1 MPSIKYR
8 IFLWES
14 VLVSIIFR
22 NFADAFNTFI
32 GALVC
37 MADDIR
43 KYQNAVDAIKTAILQ
58 SQARAAKAVNQEQL
72 ALYYGIGRYVSANT
86 RKKNW
91 GTGAIE
97 AISSQLR
104 KELPGLRGF
113 SATSMR
119 NMRTFYEEWRL
130 LEANSSVTTDEI
142 NAVPSNSSVATDEFT
157 KINAN
162 SAVTTAD
169 SADDAEI
176 RQLQLANLPNFPL
189 REFLSISFTHHVAIL
204 AKAKTYEER
213 VFYMKYAD
221 MYKATVEDVEK
232 VIKQDLYHHQDKMPN
247 NFLATIPNYKQ
258 AYRAIRMF
266 KDEYLLDFINVE
278 ELGMHDED
286 IDESVIE
293 SNIVHNV
300 KNFIMTFGRGFTFS
314 GSQVHYDKLGHDH
327 WIDLLFFN
335 RDLNRTVVFELK
347 NGKFKVAYL
356 AQLSAY
362 LRILNDDDRRDHEEA
377 PIGIILCKE
386 TDKDYAGYIMQ
397 DFRQPMGVATYKTA
411 DEMDPELLKA
421 LPPKEE
427 LQRVFAESSKKAE
440 K

>member
-1 MPSIKYR
+1 MSNIK
-8 IFLWES
+8 E
-14 VLVSIIFR
+14 
-22 NFADAFNTFI
+22 
-32 GALVC
+32 
-37 MADDIR
+37 
-43 KYQNAVDAIKTAILQ
+43 YQSAVDVIKTAILQ

-72 ALYYGIGRYVSANT
+72 ALYYGIGRYISDNT
-86 RKKNW
+86 RNKNW

-97 AISSQLR
+97 TISKRLR
-104 KELPGLRGF
+104 LELPGLRGF
-113 SATSMR
+113 GVSSLK
-119 NMRTFYEEWRL
+119 NMRIFYEAWQMIEPNSPIAIGE
-130 LEANSSVTTDEI
+130 LEGGTSKME
-142 NAVPSNSSVATDEFT
+142 E
-157 KINAN
+157 K
-162 SAVTTAD
+162 TAEAID
-169 SADDAEI
+169 NQGDVI
-176 RQLQLANLPNFPL
+176 RQLRLANLPNFPL
-189 REFLSISFTHHVAIL
+189 AEFLSISFTHHIRIL
-204 AKAKTYEER
+204 ENAKDIDER
-213 VFYMKYAD
+213 LFYIRYCHN
-221 MYKATVEDVEK
+221 YKPTTDDLP
-232 VIKQDLYHHQDKMPN
+232 VIIKKQDLYHHQDKMPN
-247 NFLATIPNYKQ
+247 NFLATIPDYKQ

-314 GSQVHYDKLGHDH
+314 GSQVHFDKLGHDH

-347 NGKFKVAYL
+347 NGGFKVAYL

-377 PIGIILCKE
+377 PIGIILCKNA
-386 TDKDYAGYIMQ
+386 DKDYAGYIMQ

-427 LQRVFAESSKKAE
+427 LQRVFEESSKKE
-440 K
+440 KTTE

>member
-1 MPSIKYR
+1 MS
-8 IFLWES
+8 E
-14 VLVSIIFR
+14 
-22 NFADAFNTFI
+22 
-32 GALVC
+32 
-37 MADDIR
+37 IR
-43 KYQNAVDAIKTAILQ
+43 EYQSAVDVIKTAILQ

-72 ALYYGIGRYVSANT
+72 ALYYGIGRYISDNT
-86 RKKNW
+86 RNKNW

-97 AISSQLR
+97 TISKRLR
-104 KELPGLRGF
+104 LELPGLRGF
-113 SATSMR
+113 GVSSLK
-119 NMRTFYEEWRL
+119 NMRIFYEAWQMIEPNSPIAIGE
-130 LEANSSVTTDEI
+130 LEDDTSKMEGKTAETTD
-142 NAVPSNSSVATDEFT
+142 NQGDV
-157 KINAN
+157 
-162 SAVTTAD
+162 
-169 SADDAEI
+169 I
-176 RQLQLANLPNFPL
+176 RQLRLANLPNFPL
-189 REFLSISFTHHVAIL
+189 AEFLSISFTHHIRIL
-204 AKAKTYEER
+204 ENAKDIDER
-213 VFYMKYAD
+213 LFYIRYCHN
-221 MYKATVEDVEK
+221 YKPTTDDLPGIIK
-232 VIKQDLYHHQDKMPN
+232 KQDLYHHQDKMPN
-247 NFLATIPNYKQ
+247 NFLATIPDYKQ

-314 GSQVHYDKLGHDH
+314 GSQVHFDKLGHDH

-347 NGKFKVAYL
+347 NGGFKVAYL

-377 PIGIILCKE
+377 PIGIILCKNA
-386 TDKDYAGYIMQ
+386 DKDYAGYIMQ

-427 LQRVFAESSKKAE
+427 LQRVFEESSKKE
-440 K
+440 E

>member
-1 MPSIKYR
+1 MYK
-8 IFLWES
+8 
-14 VLVSIIFR
+14 
-22 NFADAFNTFI
+22 
-32 GALVC
+32 
-37 MADDIR
+37 
-43 KYQNAVDAIKTAILQ
+43 NAVDIIKTAILQ

-91 GTGAIE
+91 GKGAIE
-97 AISSQLR
+97 TISNELQ

-113 SATSMR
+113 SAPSLRKMR
-119 NMRTFYEEWRL
+119 IFYEEWMM
-130 LEANSSVTTDEI
+130 LERNSFVTTNKLESSLDKTFVATNEFTEI
-142 NAVPSNSSVATDEFT
+142 NKTV
-157 KINAN
+157 N
-162 SAVTTAD
+162 SAVATAEIVDD
-169 SADDAEI
+169 SEI

-189 REFLSISFTHHVAIL
+189 KEFLSISFTHHITIL

-213 VFYMKYAD
+213 IFYMKYVD
-221 MYKATVEDVEK
+221 TYKPTVEDLEK
-232 VIKQDLYHHQDKMPN
+232 TIMQDLYHHQDKMPN
-247 NFLATIPNYKQ
+247 NFLATIPDYKQ

-266 KDEYLLDFINVE
+266 KDDYLLDFINVE

-286 IDESVIE
+286 VDERVIE

-314 GSQVHYDKLGHDH
+314 GSQVHFDKLGHDH

-347 NGKFKVAYL
+347 NGNFKVAYL

-377 PIGIILCKE
+377 PIGIILCKNA
-386 TDKDYAGYIMQ
+386 DKDYAGYIMQ
-397 DFRQPMGVATYKTA
+397 DFKQPMGVATYKTA

-427 LQRVFAESSKKAE
+427 LQKVFMESSKK
-440 K
+440 KN

>member
-1 MPSIKYR
+1 MEQNVK
-8 IFLWES
+8 
-14 VLVSIIFR
+14 
-22 NFADAFNTFI
+22 T
-32 GALVC
+32 
-37 MADDIR
+37 
-43 KYQNAVDAIKTAILQ
+43 YQGAVDIIKTAILQ

-72 ALYYGIGRYVSANT
+72 ALYFGIGRYISANT
-86 RKKNW
+86 RNKNW

-97 AISSQLR
+97 TISKRLR
-104 KELPGLRGF
+104 LELPGLRGF
-113 SATSMR
+113 GVSSLK
-119 NMRTFYEEWRL
+119 NMRIFYEAWQTIEPNSPIAIGE
-130 LEANSSVTTDEI
+130 LESNTTKSTEVSLESTG
-142 NAVPSNSSVATDEFT
+142 NQ
-157 KINAN
+157 
-162 SAVTTAD
+162 
-169 SADDAEI
+169 DDVI

-189 REFLSISFTHHVAIL
+189 TEFLSISFTHYIRIL
-204 AKAKTYEER
+204 ENTKDTDER
-213 VFYMKYAD
+213 LFYIRYCYN
-221 MYKATVEDVEK
+221 YKPTTDELHGIIK
-232 VIKQDLYHHQDKMPN
+232 KQDLYHHQDKMPN
-247 NFLATIPNYKQ
+247 NFLSTIPDYKQ

-286 IDESVIE
+286 VDESVIE
-293 SNIVHNV
+293 TNIVHNV

-347 NGKFKVAYL
+347 NSGFKVAYL

-377 PIGIILCKE
+377 PIGIILCKHA
-386 TDKDYAGYIMQ
+386 DKDYAGYIMQ

-411 DEMDPELLKA
+411 DEMDPELLKV

-427 LQRVFAESSKKAE
+427 L
-440 K
+440 

>member
-1 MPSIKYR
+1 MSEKR
-8 IFLWES
+8 E
-14 VLVSIIFR
+14 
-22 NFADAFNTFI
+22 
-32 GALVC
+32 
-37 MADDIR
+37 
-43 KYQNAVDAIKTAILQ
+43 YQNAVDIIKTAILQ

-72 ALYYGIGRYVSANT
+72 ALYYGIGRYISDNT
-86 RKKNW
+86 RNKNW

-97 AISSQLR
+97 TISKRLR
-104 KELPGLRGF
+104 LELPGLRGF
-113 SATSMR
+113 GVSSLK
-119 NMRTFYEEWRL
+119 NMRIFYEAWQMIEPNSPIAIGE
-130 LEANSSVTTDEI
+130 LEDDTSKMEGKTAETTD
-142 NAVPSNSSVATDEFT
+142 NQGDV
-157 KINAN
+157 
-162 SAVTTAD
+162 
-169 SADDAEI
+169 I
-176 RQLQLANLPNFPL
+176 RQLRLANLPNFPL
-189 REFLSISFTHHVAIL
+189 AEFLSISFTHHIRIL
-204 AKAKTYEER
+204 ENAKDIDER
-213 VFYMKYAD
+213 LFYIRYCHN
-221 MYKATVEDVEK
+221 YKPTTDDLPGIIK
-232 VIKQDLYHHQDKMPN
+232 KQDLYHHQDKMPN
-247 NFLATIPNYKQ
+247 NFLTTIPDYKQ

-314 GSQVHYDKLGHDH
+314 GSQVHFDKLGHDH

-347 NGKFKVAYL
+347 NGDFKVAYL
-356 AQLSAY
+356 AQLSSY

-377 PIGIILCKE
+377 PIGIILCKNA
-386 TDKDYAGYIMQ
+386 DKDYAGYIMQ

-427 LQRVFAESSKKAE
+427 LQRVFKESSNKE
-440 K
+440 E